1 MRLGKTDKMICVNF
15 LTRISKDCDCMTGYE
30 PIVPDIGILVSRDPV
45 AADAASL
52 DLVEERAGRKLS
64 EIAYNIPYRFQID
77 YAREIGFG
85 NPDYELVTIK

>member
-1 MRLGKTDKMICVNF
+1 MTDY
-15 LTRISKDCDCMTGYE
+15 D
-30 PIVPDIGILVSRDPV
+30 PIIHDIGMVISRDPV

-52 DLVEERAGRKLS
+52 SLVEEQAGRKLS

-85 NPDYELVTIK
+85 SPDYELETITR